1 MNDTPGG
8 TPATTPG
15 APDRSSEIGNGTPA
29 GAGRGRGKSPQ
40 KPARKPLV
48 RKPLGK
54 PGRGGGIQLTRTPDY
69 LVVGHIC
76 ADLQP
81 DGSYVL
87 GGTALYSA
95 IAAARLGARVAVLTR
110 GVFGQQVAGMTI
122 PSLDALAEEE
132 ISIIVQEADL
142 PTVFINEYQADRRV
156 QTLPHWAGP
165 IDLRGLPP
173 HWRNAKVIHLGPVAD
188 EVDPRATSGL
198 TARFLGITPQGWM
211 RDWPRESGGKVK
223 HIPLKLPGDL
233 LSRIDCAIV
242 SIEEIAYARDVVT
255 EVGNRRL
262 GVVTQGADGARIIAG
277 GQRLELPGHNVPI
290 RDLTGAGDVF
300 AAAFF
305 LKASDRTISA
315 EKAGRFA
322 NAVAALSLGQVGAF
336 GIPELSEIEALL
348 AR

>member
-1 MNDTPGG
+1 MTDNDTRAAAPAASPSGESGG
-8 TPATTPG
+8 
-15 APDRSSEIGNGTPA
+15 SS
-29 GAGRGRGKSPQ
+29 Q
-40 KPARKPLV
+40 KPAPGSRQPFT
-48 RKPLGK
+48 REPFGK
-54 PGRGGGIQLTRTPDY
+54 PGRRSGIQLSRTPDY
-69 LVVGHIC
+69 LVIGHVC

-110 GVFGQQVAGMTI
+110 GVFGRTVAGMTI
-122 PSLDALAEEE
+122 PSLDALAEES
-132 ISIIVQEADL
+132 ISIIVQEAEL

-173 HWRNAKVIHLGPVAD
+173 HWRNARVIHLGPIAD

-198 TARFLGITPQGWM
+198 TAQFLGITPQGWM
-211 RDWPRESGGKVK
+211 RDWPRETGGKVR
-223 HIPLKLPGDL
+223 HIPLKLPGGL
-233 LSRIDCAIV
+233 LGRIDCAIV
-242 SIEEIAYARDVVT
+242 NIDEIAYSRDVVT
-255 EVGNRRL
+255 QVGNRRL

-277 GQRLELPGHNVPI
+277 GRRFELPGFKLPI
-290 RDLTGAGDVF
+290 KDLTGAGDVF

-315 EKAGRFA
+315 ETAGRFA
-322 NAVAALSLGQVGAF
+322 NAVAGLSLGHVGAF
-336 GIPELSEIEALL
+336 GIPTIPQIEELL
-348 AR
+348 AP